1 LSANRKS
8 YFRYKEGEL
17 FCEEVPLSQV
27 AENVGTPLYLYSYN
41 SLVSGYRQVFQAF
54 SKLSPLICYSVKA
67 NANLTLCRILAT
79 EGAGADILSG
89 GELYKALEAGFP
101 AQKIVFAGPG
111 KNEEEIEYAL
121 RENIFIFNVESP
133 GELRL
138 IEKLSRQLNQI
149 ARISLRINPDVEAK
163 THRYIT
169 TGKKENKF
177 GLEFDEAKKLYPW
190 IKKSSFLEP
199 IGIHF
204 HLGSQI
210 TSLQPYLRTLKKILN
225 FLELLKEKGL
235 NLKYVD
241 IGGGFGI
248 SYEEGKLPLNINDL
262 AEKIYPLL
270 KKSGAKLILEPG
282 RFLVGPAGVLIT
294 QVLYKKSRGKK
305 RFIIVDAGMNDLI
318 RPSLYGAYHQIK
330 KLKEPEKAYFP
341 EVVDVV
347 GPVCESGDFFAQGRE
362 LPSIEE
368 GEYLAIMDT
377 GAYCFSMSFTYNA
390 RPRPAEVLV
399 KKDRWWVIRA
409 REIYEDLVKDESI
422 PEELFSSVTGSSLS
436 SKSRSIRSVG
446 EKKTSVAAI
455 PFTKLQGSGND
466 FIVIDNRAQCIK
478 NRAEFSRTICP
489 RKTGIGADGVLF
501 LEKSRLADFKMR
513 IFNPDGSEA
522 AMCGNG
528 ARCIARFAH
537 LKKIVGEKCSLETLS
552 GKIFSQVKKDRVRIR
567 MKDPSISQLNLE
579 ISLGD
584 GSCTGHFL
592 DTGVPHFVLF
602 VPEVEK
608 IDLPEMG
615 SRIRYHEKFQPE
627 GANVD
632 FAEINNDTV
641 KMRTYERGVEAE
653 TLSCGTGA
661 VATALAANL
670 VNALNSP
677 VKIKTP
683 GGALKVY
690 FQKSGTHNFTQVFLE
705 GKTELVY
712 EGKWE
717 GEVSQCSKDVM

>member
-1 LSANRKS
+1 MPANRKS
-8 YFRYKEGEL
+8 HFHYKAGEL
-17 FCEEVPLSQV
+17 FCEKVPVGQV
-27 AENVGTPLYLYSYN
+27 AEEVGTPLYLYSYN
-41 SLVSGYRQVFQAF
+41 SLIDGYREVCHAF
-54 SKLSPLICYSVKA
+54 SKLSPLIYYSVKA

-89 GELYKALEAGFP
+89 GELYKALQAGFP
-101 AQKIVFAGPG
+101 PQKIVFAGPG
-111 KNEEEIEYAL
+111 KNKEEIEYAL

-138 IEKLSRQLNQI
+138 IEKLSRQLNQS
-149 ARISLRINPDVEAK
+149 AKISLRINPDVDPK

-169 TGKKENKF
+169 TGKRENKF
-177 GLEFDEAKKLYPW
+177 GLDFDEAEKLYSQV
-190 IKKSSFLEP
+190 KKSPLLEP
-199 IGIHF
+199 VGIHF

-210 TSLQPYLRTLKKILN
+210 TSLQPYLRALEKILD

-241 IGGGFGI
+241 MGGGFGI
-248 SYEEGKLPLNINDL
+248 SYEEGKLPLNIMDL
-262 AEKIYPLL
+262 AEKIYPLI
-270 KKSGAKLILEPG
+270 KKTGAKLILEPG

-294 QVLYKKSRGKK
+294 QVLYKKNRGKK

-330 KLKEPEKAYFP
+330 KLKEPQGAGSP

-347 GPVCESGDFFAQGRE
+347 GPVCESGDFFARE
-362 LPSIEE
+362 RPLPQITE

-399 KKDRWWVIRA
+399 KKDQWWIIRE
-409 REIYEDLVKDESI
+409 RETYKDLIKEESI
-422 PEELFSSVTGSSLS
+422 PEELFSSFRGSPSS
-436 SKSRSIRSVG
+436 SKSCSARPLG
-446 EKKTSVAAI
+446 EKKALSGPI

-466 FIVIDNRAQCIK
+466 FIVIDNRSQLIK
-478 NRAEFSRTICP
+478 NRPEFSRTICP
-489 RKTGIGADGVLF
+489 RKTSIGADGVLF
-501 LEKSRLADFKMR
+501 LEKSRVADFKMR
-513 IFNPDGSEA
+513 IFNPDGSEPG
-522 AMCGNG
+522 MCGNG
-528 ARCIARFAH
+528 ARCIAKFAH
-537 LKKIVGEKCSLETLS
+537 LKKIVGEKCSFETLS
-552 GKIFSQVKKDRVRIR
+552 GKIFSQVKKNRVRIR

-579 ISLGD
+579 INLGD
-584 GSCTGHFL
+584 GSYTGHFL

-602 VPEVEK
+602 VPEVAK
-608 IDLPEMG
+608 IDLLKIG
-615 SRIRYHEKFQPE
+615 SRIRYHGKFQPE
-627 GANVD
+627 GTNVD
-632 FAEINNDTV
+632 FAEIKDGTV

-670 VNALNSP
+670 VYALNSP
-677 VKIKTP
+677 VKIKTS
-683 GGALKVY
+683 GGDLKVY
-690 FQKSGTHNFTQVFLE
+690 FQKSGTHNFTQVSLE
-705 GKTELVY
+705 GKAEVVY